1 MKQHRFA
8 LTAVLAATVL
18 GGLVTAPAQ
27 ATVAKSQRNAVVF
40 VSDLSTGLSG
50 GEKAFYQGVEKA
62 AYLTAVTILSPVYH
76 SVFQVEGADATEV
89 ALRNALS
96 AATSS
101 SSITAVDLIFVTHGL
116 DHGVVFANNT
126 ITSINAVRDDLL
138 SHLSTAQRAK
148 LRIVFS
154 TACFGSSHRASW
166 IGAGFKAAS
175 GSLGVYSDSASSYV
189 PFLGA
194 WALGQ
199 SFGSSI
205 IIANLA
211 DPFHF
216 WDNLANATFLP
227 NTNFPGQAN
236 SSRAISGNADLTIDG
251 NPVGTFRLAPANSHA
266 HAGNTVT
273 YTFSWTVPKPRVWK
287 SLHDVDLQLLD
298 KKGTAIALGWNQAT
312 NALTLV
318 NSSRRP
324 IGSGRQPG
332 TSSSLRGSL
341 ATLSVRGTRVSTGGQ
356 TVRLKL
362 PLTLLRRAV
371 GRTFRVEVA
380 ASDDNG
386 RKTPWNAAGV
396 LTVAR

>member
-1 MKQHRFA
+1 MKTLRLA
-8 LTAVLAATVL
+8 LVAVLAATVL
-18 GGLVTAPAQ
+18 GGFVTATAQ
-27 ATVAKSQRNAVVF
+27 ATVTKSQRNAVVF

-50 GEKAFYQGVEKA
+50 PEKAFYQGVEKA

-126 ITSINAVRDDLL
+126 ITSINTVRDDLL
-138 SHLSTAQRAK
+138 AHLSSTQRAK

-154 TACFGSSHRASW
+154 TACFGSSHRAAW

-205 IIANLA
+205 IVANLA
-211 DPFHF
+211 DAFHV

-236 SSRAISGNADLTIDG
+236 STRAVSGNANLTIDG
-251 NPVGTFRLAPANSHA
+251 NPVGTFKVVPANATA
-266 HAGNTVT
+266 HPGKAIV
-273 YTFSWTVPKPRVWK
+273 YTFSWTVPKPRGWK
-287 SLHDVDLQLLD
+287 SLHDVDVQLRD
-298 KKGTAIALGWNQAT
+298 KKGSAIALGWNQAT

-318 NSSRRP
+318 SSSRRL

-332 TSSSLRGSL
+332 TSGSLRGSL
-341 ATLSVRGTRVSTGGQ
+341 ATLSVRGTSVTTGGQ

-362 PLTLLRRAV
+362 PLTLLSNTA

-380 ASDDNG
+380 ASDDSG
-386 RKTPWNAAGV
+386 RKTPWNVAGV
-396 LTVAR
+396 LKVTR